1 MRARQKKK
9 KISKNILLSLGAL
22 VFAGYLIYSIFS
34 TQIDIANKKAELQKI
49 SAEVADV
56 ELSNE
61 EVQGLLDSCDTEAYI
76 ERIAREKLDYV
87 YPGERVFVD
96 RSGK

>member
-1 MRARQKKK
+1 MASKTRSSKK
-9 KISKNILLSLGAL
+9 SKNILLSLVL
-22 VFAGYLIYSIFS
+22 LIFAGYIIYSIFS
-34 TQIDIANKKAELQKI
+34 TQIDIANKKAELAKL
-49 SAEVADV
+49 SAQVQEV

-61 EVQGLLDSCDTEAYI
+61 EMQGLLDSCDTEAYI

-87 YPGERVFVD
+87 YPGERVYVD